1 MAARFSEWFLLVLV
15 SLNSKMYGALSRLA
29 ALLAVTK
36 ARDPTVVENDISA
49 RSSSSDCCSLNIGYD
64 PVKAADQ
71 PKRLSTHSWEYG
83 TAAEALLELYN
94 PELSVFSPNA
104 FPNDKAPKV
113 DVDSFPALC
122 YARRFIELDRPN
134 GTLIDGDGAT
144 GDPASLGVSALMI
157 GQSEPQYLQASS
169 RQFSHLNNS
178 IPRWP
183 NGAMSHREAYP
194 ELWADFIAMAPPFIA
209 YYAFAADDSEAI
221 KTAIM
226 QCFLYRQVLK
236 PNDTGLW
243 KHIVGPENQDLG
255 LWSTGNGWA
264 AYGMLRVLAA
274 LCHVEKLKTDSNAD
288 IAKADLFHW
297 VGEILNS
304 AMRAGKDENGLLR
317 NYLDDETWF
326 GETSGTSL
334 LTAAVYRLAVLQRE
348 EEGLFEK
355 QTKGVDGEVVRRPVS

>member
-1 MAARFSEWFLLVLV
+1 
-15 SLNSKMYGALSRLA
+15 MYGALSRLA

-36 ARDPTVVENDISA
+36 ARDPTVVENDVVT
-49 RSSSSDCCSLNIGYD
+49 RSSDCCSLNIGYS

-71 PKRLSTHSWEYG
+71 AKRLSTHSWEYG

-94 PELSVFSPNA
+94 PELSVFSQNA

-113 DVDSFPALC
+113 DVESVPALC

-157 GQSEPQYLQASS
+157 GQSEPRYLEASR
-169 RQFSHLNNS
+169 RQFSHLNDS

-183 NGAMSHREAYP
+183 NGAMSHREGYP

-209 YYAFAADDSEAI
+209 YYAFAADDGEAI
-221 KTAIM
+221 KIAIM
-226 QCFLYRQVLK
+226 QCLLYRQVLK
-236 PNDTGLW
+236 SNDSGLW
-243 KHIVGPENQDLG
+243 KHIIGPENQDLG

-264 AYGMLRVLAA
+264 AYGMLRVLAT
-274 LCHVEKLKTDSNAD
+274 LCHVGKLKTDSNAD

-297 VGEILNS
+297 IGEILNG
-304 AMRAGKDENGLLR
+304 AMRAGRDGKGLLR

-348 EEGLFEK
+348 EEGLFERN
-355 QTKGVDGEVVRRPVS
+355 TKGVDGEVVRKPVSATLRHRLNQTDCFR